1 MNNQKHF
8 TRKHYIKIAKVLNE
22 LYFSDT
28 SADTTVDAL
37 ITMFSNDNERFDAE
51 TFRTAVYRQWDTV
64 GVSDIAELKTIA
76 DDHYTLV
83 EGDEIHE
90 LEQEALDTFRAMR
103 RSPNY
108 KKELLGD
115 MHVETYKNST
125 ISLDIKE

>member
-8 TRKHYIKIAKVLNE
+8 TKKHYIKIAKVLNE

-37 ITMFSNDNERFDAE
+37 ITMFSNDNERFDPD
-51 TFRTAVYRQWDTV
+51 TFKSAVYRQWDTV
-64 GVSDIAELKTIA
+64 GVSDIAE
-76 DDHYTLV
+76 V

-108 KKELLGD
+108 KKELMGD
-115 MHVETYKNST
+115 MYVETYENST
-125 ISLDIKE
+125 ISLDLEE

>member
-1 MNNQKHF
+1 MNNQKNF

-22 LYFSDT
+22 LYCSYT

-64 GVSDIAELKTIA
+64 
-76 DDHYTLV
+76 

-90 LEQEALDTFRAMR
+90 LEQDALDTFKAMR
-103 RSPNY
+103 RQPSY

-115 MHVETYKNST
+115 MHVETQKNST
-125 ISLDIKE
+125 ISLDLEE

>member
-28 SADTTVDAL
+28 SADSTVDAL
-37 ITMFSNDNERFDAE
+37 ITMFSNDNERFDPE
-51 TFRTAVYRQWDTV
+51 TFKSAVYRQWDT
-64 GVSDIAELKTIA
+64 
-76 DDHYTLV
+76 V

-103 RSPNY
+103 RSPSY
-108 KKELLGD
+108 KKELMGD

-125 ISLDIKE
+125 ISLDMEE

>member
-76 DDHYTLV
+76 DD
-83 EGDEIHE
+83 
-90 LEQEALDTFRAMR
+90 TFKAMR
-103 RSPNY
+103 RSPSY